1 MEQLMTCGI
10 YAIRNLTTNK
20 VYVGKSINIEI
31 RFAGH
36 KSMLRSEVRSRDCNR
51 YLYNAFKKYGE
62 NDFVFEILEEVI
74 NPTEDEL
81 TDLELSWMIKLK
93 STDKSFGYNLRM
105 DSSTKCFVHDDT
117 KKLISENNTGEKN
130 PNYGNKWTDEQ
141 KLRASEIA
149 INLHKSGVYSSE
161 ETRKKHSIHSIE
173 FWKNNPEK
181 KKVMAEKVSE
191 KKTIYCFLQYTKE
204 GVLVKE
210 WSSMLQIKLEHPEYH
225 DKAIYGC
232 CSGTKKSYKGFI
244 WKKKLKGF

>member
-1 MEQLMTCGI
+1 MGGIMTCGI

-20 VYVGKSINIEI
+20 VYVGKSINIES
-31 RFAGH
+31 RFSGH
-36 KSMLRSEVRSRDCNR
+36 KSMLRSEVRSKDCNR
-51 YLYNAFKKYGE
+51 YLFNAFKKYGE

-130 PNYGNKWTDEQ
+130 PNYGNKWSDEQ

-149 INLHKSGVYSSE
+149 KRLREEGVYSGE
-161 ETRKKHSIHSIE
+161 ETLKKWSESAIK
-173 FWKNNPEK
+173 FWRDNPEK
-181 KKVMAEKVSE
+181 KKIMAEKVSE
-191 KKTIYCFLQYTKE
+191 KKTIYTFLQYTKE

-210 WSSMLQIKLEHPEYH
+210 WSSMLQIIQEHPDYH

-244 WKKKLKGF
+244 WKKKLKEK